1 METSFIANILAFT
14 FGVNAIKNLFVL
26 DRNGLVLNRSACYQM
41 CVFIFGAIFTFV
53 HYTLE
58 PPTNYG
64 WDANINIS
72 GTGFSGILL
81 AVSIWYYLSQVKDK

>member
-1 METSFIANILAFT
+1 METSFIANILVFT

-26 DRNGLVLNRSACYQM
+26 DRNGLVLNRSACHQIY
-41 CVFIFGAIFTFV
+41 VFIFGSILIFV

-81 AVSIWYYLSQVKDK
+81 AVAIWYYHSQVKDK